1 MAFIVARDGE
11 EFNLYTLQSPL
22 VAAQNTLTTTAR
34 VSILNARDR
43 DVYTVLHRLALEKAA
58 LEHGLTR
65 AQLAAFQTL
74 SLPGELLEAHTG
86 LTTGTLYRSLDRLEG
101 VGLIARA
108 ALFGTLRGQSVKA
121 GTLFSVVLNPAR
133 DHTARIPYGQ
143 FKAHRRNLDR
153 EVKQGHTAW
162 AELKKY
168 RTARVESQLVP
179 AGEAGL
185 LTQEAPRPVLSFQVL
200 RQWAVTPVSQKS
212 PVIPDSP
219 SAPKRYFDLFA
230 LHDVVLCKLEDRAA
244 LVDEWARGLAAQLG
258 DKSLDVWR
266 WLAWNLT
273 RAREQGQDYISFVL
287 DAISRAR
294 TDHREGFARSA
305 GALLVK
311 RLREAGIWDALNQIP
326 PSRVAAS
333 PHS

>member
-1 MAFIVARDGE
+1 MRRI
-11 EFNLYTLQSPL
+11 NLYTLQSPL
-22 VAAQNTLTTTAR
+22 IAAQNALTSVPR
-34 VSILNARDR
+34 VAQLVERDR
-43 DVYTVLHRLALEKAA
+43 EVYTALHHLALERAA
-58 LEHGLTR
+58 LEHGLAR
-65 AQLAAFQTL
+65 LPSFQVV
-74 SLPGELLEAHTG
+74 SLPAELLEAHTG
-86 LTTGTLYRSLDRLEG
+86 LTTGTLYRSLDRLETK
-101 VGLIARA
+101 GLIARA

-133 DHTARIPYGQ
+133 DHIARISYGQ

-153 EVKQGHTAW
+153 EVKTGHTAW

-168 RTARVESQLVP
+168 RTARLESQLVP
-179 AGEAGL
+179 ASETML
-185 LTQEAPRPVLSFQVL
+185 LTPEALRPVLPFQVL
-200 RQWAVTPVSQKS
+200 QQWVVIPVFQKS
-212 PVIPDSP
+212 PVTLDSP
-219 SAPKRYFDLFA
+219 SAPRRYFDLFA
-230 LHDVVLCKLEDRAA
+230 LHDVVLCKLEGRAA

-294 TDHREGFARSA
+294 ADHQEGFARSA

-311 RLREAGIWDALNQIP
+311 RLREAGIWDALQQIP
-326 PSRVAAS
+326 CSQVGSRPA
-333 PHS
+333 